1 MFAHTRAATVAV
13 PSTKALPVSVRRNS
27 RSAVRLCQTVR
38 PANSDPDDS
47 AAALS
52 ADDASLTVRTL
63 SHRSLRFLYRTGR
76 GIPPRS
82 PQCRI
87 LVAGGADGPDVSER
101 RRDARRAGALHDR
114 GGAADRRAPDGPA
127 VPVLLGPR

>member
-1 MFAHTRAATVAV
+1 MFAHTRAATVAA

-38 PANSDPDDS
+38 PENSDPDDS

-52 ADDASLTVRTL
+52 ADDSSLTVRTL
-63 SHRSLRFLYRTGR
+63 SPLLPRFFYAERAVVLHLG
-76 GIPPRS
+76 P

-87 LVAGGADGPDVSER
+87 LVAGGADGPDVPER
-101 RRDARRAGALHDR
+101 
-114 GGAADRRAPDGPA
+114 
-127 VPVLLGPR
+127 